1 MVKAV
6 FLRVVLSPH
15 LWLGAAA
22 ISIAASFV
30 VDYVD
35 AQRTADR
42 ALALRQGPPP
52 VAALQAFDPAR
63 NVGPARE
70 VLVLAEA
77 DLGDPIVVRLGPG
90 DDQRAAIIYPLF
102 PVSERGQEIVARR
115 ATIEAAGGGTDADL
129 AAIRPVPRPDPD
141 ALRADPPTALGVIL
155 HWVDEAD
162 AAGVDPVALVARSFG
177 PGTHGSVIEVNGER
191 VAPGDMALVVKGAMA
206 AINLSIAPEF
216 LAIAPFANGR
226 VAALS
231 PPPSSGLQR
240 ALLWGGMTLGLGAL
254 LLSVRMVEVFAPR
267 ADAPRRP
274 GQQDRRVSTGNTPKA
289 RSRFQ
294 TIPTQDEIY
303 AATQVQQSRGD
314 EPASGRKFAGPA
326 EKIRT
331 RR

>member
-6 FLRVVLSPH
+6 FLRVMLSPH
-15 LWLGAAA
+15 LWLAAAA

-52 VAALQAFDPAR
+52 VAALQEFDPSR

-70 VLVLAEA
+70 VLILAEA
-77 DLGDPIVVRLGPG
+77 DLGDPIVVKLVPG

-102 PVSERGQEIVARR
+102 PVSDRGQAIVDRR
-115 ATIEAAGGGTDADL
+115 ATIEATGGGTDPKL
-129 AAIRPVPRPDPD
+129 AAIRPVARPDPD
-141 ALRADPPTALGVIL
+141 ALRAVPPAALGVIL
-155 HWVDEAD
+155 HWADDAD
-162 AAGVDPVALVARSFG
+162 ADRVDPIALVARSFG
-177 PGTHGSVIEVNGER
+177 PGDHGSVIEVNGER

-206 AINLSIAPEF
+206 AINLTIAPDF

-254 LLSVRMVEVFAPR
+254 LLSVRMFDVFAPR
-267 ADAPRRP
+267 ADMPKRP
-274 GQQDRRVSTGNTPKA
+274 GQQDRRISTGSTPKA
-289 RSRFQ
+289 QSRFQ

-303 AATQVQQSRGD
+303 AATKVQQSRGE
-314 EPASGRKFAGPA
+314 EPGSVRKFVGPV